1 MNDQWDLN
9 RLQSITLGYGV
20 LCGDYHVIES
30 NELIMKSMN
39 DNNDWLMRSSFSFF
53 TQRRWLQFLVDR
65 QSEIGK
71 WWLMIE
77 FELDIPSL
85 SEEGIEM
92 EYRDKPFEEV
102 RELHSSSMIDWLIMN
117 EMLILL
123 IDSFNRRICTFK
135 RREYTSEICVG
146 V

>member
-65 QSEIGK
+65 QSDIG
-71 WWLMIE
+71 
-77 FELDIPSL
+77 
-85 SEEGIEM
+85 
-92 EYRDKPFEEV
+92 
-102 RELHSSSMIDWLIMN
+102 
-117 EMLILL
+117 
-123 IDSFNRRICTFK
+123 
-135 RREYTSEICVG
+135 
-146 V
+146 